1 MSIPSAHGAPMGG
14 PTWRSERHKR
24 APHGWANMAKRATKT
39 SDPWVGHNMAK
50 RATETSEQMNR
61 SGEQILL
68 AIAST
73 TSGQR
78 LLATTSSAVPPI
90 RPLYLK
96 MPILPRGILPDAPWK
111 VYPPFVG
118 TVAGRQDSGPE
129 ARSYVAGGSGGRCPP
144 CPGNSAG
151 VRAELS
157 ACLPARGDLLAAA
170 GCAERRRRAST
181 RRGQGTHR
189 AVRRAVPSVVVDSR
203 QDLFG
208 HRQRIAACGPADSRL
223 PRRA

>member
-1 MSIPSAHGAPMGG
+1 
-14 PTWRSERHKR
+14 
-24 APHGWANMAKRATKT
+24 MAKRATKT

-157 ACLPARGDLLAAA
+157 ACLPARGGPLAGGGGA
-170 GCAERRRRAST
+170 G
-181 RRGQGTHR
+181 RRGVARGGEGGVFLGDSGGR
-189 AVRRAVPSVVVDSR
+189 VGGFFGGCVP
-203 QDLFG
+203 
-208 HRQRIAACGPADSRL
+208 PADGQDALVLVERPVAGGAIADFRSLSHLIL
-223 PRRA
+223 PGQV